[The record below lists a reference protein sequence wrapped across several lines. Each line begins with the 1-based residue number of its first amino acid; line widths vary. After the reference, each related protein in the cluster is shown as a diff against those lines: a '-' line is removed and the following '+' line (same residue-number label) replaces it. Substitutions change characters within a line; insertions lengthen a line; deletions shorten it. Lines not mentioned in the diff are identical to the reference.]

1 MLNLAAKSTF
11 DHIALRAK
19 GMSNPKIIEVV
30 QVVAAPI
37 GRVFALLAD
46 TRHHAEIDGSGTVK
60 GAEGGTITE
69 VGQVFIMNMHRDD
82 LGHYRSKNTVTEF
95 EPETSI
101 AWAPGL
107 DRSYPCKVV
116 DMLANIREGGHT
128 YTYRLREVDGGTE
141 VTQIYDW
148 SGVTDPQFEAFC
160 PFVSR
165 EELAGSLAN
174 LARAAEAR
182 TGG

>member
-1 MLNLAAKSTF
+1 M
-11 DHIALRAK
+11 
-19 GMSNPKIIEVV
+19 
-30 QVVAAPI
+30 
-37 GRVFALLAD
+37 
-46 TRHHAEIDGSGTVK
+46 
-60 GAEGGTITE
+60 
-69 VGQVFIMNMHRDD
+69 FIMNMHRDD

-148 SGVTDPQFEAFC
+148 SGVTDPQFEGFR

-174 LARAAEAR
+174 LARAAEALVPAVEPVVGYVIIHLVGDR
-182 TGG
+182 GVCSATNAVDHVLRERVDASPSRAADEISASPACRVPERGHGA